1 MKKGFTLVELL
12 GVIVILGVIG
22 AIVTPVI
29 QNSLK
34 ESAKDSCKMQV
45 ESFKKAAR
53 NYFNQNPFALD
64 NYSSVSLK
72 TLQNNGFLKEGN
84 IKNPVTGGNFNLNN
98 VVTID
103 KSSGVEYKYNYS
115 DCG

>member
-1 MKKGFTLVELL
+1 MKKGFTLIELL
-12 GVIVILGVIG
+12 GVIVVLGVIG

-34 ESAKDSCKMQV
+34 QSAIDACDMQV

-53 NYFNQNPFALD
+53 NYVNQNPFAR
-64 NYSSVSLK
+64 SSGSVKLK
-72 TLQNNGFLKEGN
+72 TLQEKGFLKEGE
-84 IKNPVTGGNFNLNN
+84 IKNPLGGNFDLNH
-98 VVTID
+98 VVTI
-103 KSSGVEYKYNYS
+103 SSNGSEYNYNYT